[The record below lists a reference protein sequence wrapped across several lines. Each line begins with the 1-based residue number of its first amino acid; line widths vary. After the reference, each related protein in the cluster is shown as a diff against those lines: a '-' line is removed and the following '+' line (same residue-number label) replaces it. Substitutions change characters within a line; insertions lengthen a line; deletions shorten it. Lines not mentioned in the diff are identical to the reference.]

1 MTTKKENLTLLL
13 QFISHLLKDDENAWF
28 HDELALLITKKII
41 SEKDSD
47 LKLSAVTIKEMGSI
61 DKYIE
66 NGLIPLIDYNGIRNE
81 RIRYTLIRDCV
92 EMGKYRFSH
101 FGKIPSFM
109 NFCEYA
115 FFQIE
120 QLTNYYILER
130 SGDFNNSIEYIKKYN
145 PKASID
151 GKNNISSIAFSIKI
165 WAIQKQTSMS
175 KELKGCLDKIS
186 HARNEA
192 LHRTPE
198 PEIEFSIISEKNKS
212 IPRNKDLRTPQDW
225 EIINKYNYLKFI
237 IDRDY
242 DLVTA
247 SIHEY
252 QEIIIKNLNT

>member
-1 MTTKKENLTLLL
+1 
-13 QFISHLLKDDENAWF
+13 
-28 HDELALLITKKII
+28 
-41 SEKDSD
+41 
-47 LKLSAVTIKEMGSI
+47 
-61 DKYIE
+61 
-66 NGLIPLIDYNGIRNE
+66 
-81 RIRYTLIRDCV
+81 
-92 EMGKYRFSH
+92 
-101 FGKIPSFM
+101 
-109 NFCEYA
+109 
-115 FFQIE
+115 
-120 QLTNYYILER
+120 
-130 SGDFNNSIEYIKKYN
+130 
-145 PKASID
+145 
-151 GKNNISSIAFSIKI
+151 
-165 WAIQKQTSMS
+165 MS